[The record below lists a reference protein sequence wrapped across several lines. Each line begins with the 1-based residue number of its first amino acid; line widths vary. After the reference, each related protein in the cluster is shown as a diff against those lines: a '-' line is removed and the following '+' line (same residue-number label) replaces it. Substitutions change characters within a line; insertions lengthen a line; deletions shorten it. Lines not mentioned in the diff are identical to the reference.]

1 MSRRNE
7 ILDRAGELF
16 STRGF
21 HATSMRDLAEAV
33 GLQGGSLYAHIASK
47 DELLFEI
54 VNKAA
59 DAFLRQAESVPR
71 DLSPEARLRALVRGH
86 LEVIVRELPRAKVF
100 FDEWRFLSDDYQR
113 RIKGRRDA
121 YEAHFRE
128 AIAAGIAAGLFP
140 QQDARLASL
149 FVLSALNWVY
159 QWYHPEGPLGLEA
172 LSEQYAGL
180 VLAALRNARPEPV
193 AAPRE
198 GVAAESP

>member
-47 DELLFEI
+47 EDLLFEI

-59 DAFLRQAESVPR
+59 DAFLRQAELVPR
-71 DLSPEARLRALVRGH
+71 DLEPEARLRALVRGH

-100 FDEWRFLSDDYQR
+100 FDEWRFLSEGYQR
-113 RIKGRRDA
+113 RIKERRDA
-121 YEAHFRE
+121 YEAYFRE
-128 AIAAGIAAGLFP
+128 TIATGIAQGLFP

-172 LSEQYAGL
+172 LSEQYANL
-180 VLAALRNARPEPV
+180 ILAALRNARPDPI
-193 AAPRE
+193 ATPSS
-198 GVAAESP
+198 GS